1 MPSLRSL
8 AEMIR
13 FEHSVFALPFALV
26 GMMYAADAFPSA
38 RVVVLIL
45 VAMVSARTAAM
56 TFNRIADVTFDS
68 ENPRTKNRALVTGEI
83 GMQTAVVTLLVS
95 AGVFII
101 SAALINRL
109 TLMLAPIALMVLL
122 GYSYTKRFTPLCHLF
137 VGLSLGIAPAAAWV
151 AVTGVFSWTPVYWLL
166 GVTFWT
172 GGFDVLYALQDEAYD
187 RERGLK
193 SLVVTLGAKNAIL
206 ASRIFHVAALL
217 FLLAAGVTV
226 GAGLP
231 YFVGCAFAGSLLLYE
246 QSLVKPG
253 DLSKLNLAFFTLN
266 GYIAVS
272 FFFFALIDVLTRSA
286 R

>member
-26 GMMYAADAFPSA
+26 GMMYAANGYPSG
-38 RVVVLIL
+38 RILTLIL
-45 VAMVSARTAAM
+45 IAMVSARTAAM

-83 GMQTAVVTLLVS
+83 RMQTAVVTLIVS
-95 AGVFII
+95 VGVFII

-109 TLMLAPIALMVLL
+109 TLMLAPIALFVLL

-137 VGLSLGIAPAAAWV
+137 VGLSLGIAPAAAWI
-151 AVTGVFSWTPVYWLL
+151 AVTGVFSWTPVCWLL

-172 GGFDVLYALQDEAYD
+172 GGFDVLYALQDEVYD

-206 ASRIFHVAALL
+206 ASRVFHTAAIL
-217 FLLAAGVTV
+217 FLVAAGVTV
-226 GAGLP
+226 GTGLP
-231 YFVGCAFAGSLLLYE
+231 YYAGCAFAGSLLLYE

-272 FFFFALIDVLTRSA
+272 FFFFALIDVLTGSA
-286 R
+286 G

>member
-26 GMMYAADAFPSA
+26 GMMYAADGFPSA